1 MAFKKEVFGT
11 TKDGKQASL
20 YTVENKNGVVA
31 KYTDF
36 GAILVSL
43 YVPDKIRRRSTWL

>member
-1 MAFKKEVFGT
+1 MSFKKESFGQ
-11 TKDGKQASL
+11 TKEGAWASL

-43 YVPDKIRRRSTWL
+43 YVPDKNG